1 MLEQSTAATEAAEKA
16 ALADL
21 LLFSATPE
29 GEFPAHVKDWVDTW
43 LARRGEREGVL
54 AGLLEP
60 TENSSGREGQKHIY
74 LRNAAHRGAM
84 DYLTQVPEDIFRS
97 IPDSLDSYTERAD
110 QVTSLLDDILRQ
122 QPPPPHLLP

>member
-16 ALADL
+16 AQADL
-21 LLFSATPE
+21 LLFSAPPE
-29 GEFPAHVKDWVDTW
+29 GHFPAHVKEWVETW
-43 LARRGEREGVL
+43 LIRRGDREGLL

-60 TENSSGREGQKHIY
+60 TENSRSQEGQKHTF

-84 DYLTQVPEDIFRS
+84 DYLTRVPEDVSRS

-110 QVTSLLDDILRQ
+110 QVTSLLDEILRQ
-122 QPPPPHLLP
+122 QPTPPHLLP